1 MVHVNKEIESG
12 LLLTLSKLPRET
24 GLWFEKKHDACEP
37 RKIDRSHLNI
47 VKNFKRERKQ
57 NTWCN
62 SHIYTIFK
70 TNIEKNAHLNSAN
83 TCDTL
88 EMIIVLK
95 NTVVNKVFYQM
106 REISF
111 ELSVNMKTLALK
123 SHLQNLNC
131 CRLLHV
137 YIFLPSDGS
146 FQCFALKIFLVV
158 TGFEPSTFELRAIHS
173 NH

>member
-1 MVHVNKEIESG
+1 MVHVSKEIESG
-12 LLLTLSKLPRET
+12 LLLTLTKLPRET
-24 GLWFEKKHDACEP
+24 GLWFEKKHDACQP
-37 RKIDRSHLNI
+37 RKTDRSHLNI
-47 VKNFKRERKQ
+47 VKISKGNGNKILDAPVTYLQFLQQTLK
-57 NTWCN
+57 
-62 SHIYTIFK
+62 
-70 TNIEKNAHLNSAN
+70 KNAHLYSAN

-131 CRLLHV
+131 CRLLYV
-137 YIFLPSDGS
+137 YILSAIWRLF
-146 FQCFALKIFLVV
+146 
-158 TGFEPSTFELRAIHS
+158 STLYFK
-173 NH
+173 N